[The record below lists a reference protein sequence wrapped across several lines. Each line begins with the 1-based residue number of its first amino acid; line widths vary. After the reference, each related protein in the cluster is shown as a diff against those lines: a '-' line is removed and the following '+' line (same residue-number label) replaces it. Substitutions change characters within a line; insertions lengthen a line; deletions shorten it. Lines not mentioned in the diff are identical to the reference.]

1 MLWSNFARRYMFSPK
16 SHSVIN
22 TIAWVSLVAVAV
34 PTAAMIL
41 LMAIFD
47 GLTDSVEQLN
57 SAVDADI
64 EIVAERGT
72 TFPAEDVDIEAIAEI
87 EGVIATAPYVEQC
100 VMATSAG
107 RRVTFDLRGVDPAY
121 YDVVG
126 LSEYLYSG
134 GLNSIFSGDIVL
146 GASLA
151 SSLGAYGIG
160 TEIELYALNRKQVST
175 LLPLSGIKHHTTHL
189 GGVILAN
196 NDISQSLAI
205 AELERTQRLLNYDG
219 RLSAIAIKIAEGAN
233 EELLVKEMERIVGQE
248 YRVVTRDQ
256 KNASMNA
263 ILRMEKF
270 SILLIG
276 ALIILIATFSIVG
289 SVIMLITE
297 KQRDIATLRAL
308 GAKQRL
314 ITNIF
319 VGEGAL
325 LAVAGCAIGTLIG
338 SGIALLQQHLGLIKI
353 PGDRL
358 LGSYPVD
365 LNLIDVVIVVGVVL
379 TMGIAVSWLTV
390 RAKLK
395 TKQARQ

>member
-1 MLWSNFARRYMFSPK
+1 MLWSSFARRYMFSPK

-72 TFPAEDVDIEAIAEI
+72 TFPVEDIDLEAIRQV
-87 EGVIATAPYVEQC
+87 EGVVATAPYVEQC
-100 VMATSAG
+100 VMAVSAG
-107 RRVTFDLRGVDPAY
+107 RRVTFDLRGVDRNY
-121 YDVVG
+121 YHVVG
-126 LSEYLYSG
+126 LSEYIYSG
-134 GLNSIFSGDIVL
+134 GLNSIFSGDIIL

-160 TEIELYALNRKQVST
+160 TEIELYALNRKQIST

-196 NDISQSLAI
+196 TDISQTLAL
-205 AELERTQRLLNYDG
+205 AELERTQRLLNYEG
-219 RLSAIAIKIAEGAN
+219 RLSAVAIKIAEGA
-233 EELLVKEMERIVGQE
+233 ESEQLIRELKGIVGEE

-256 KNASMNA
+256 KNASINA
-263 ILRMEKF
+263 ILKMEKF

-325 LAVAGCAIGTLIG
+325 LAVAGCLIGTLLG
-338 SGIALLQQHLGLIKI
+338 SGIALLQQHFGLVKI

-365 LNLIDVVIVVGVVL
+365 LNLVDVITVVAVVL
-379 TMGIAVSWLTV
+379 TMGVVVSWLTV
-390 RAKLK
+390 RTKLK
-395 TKQARQ
+395 SNKQA

>member
-1 MLWSNFARRYMFSPK
+1 
-16 SHSVIN
+16 
-22 TIAWVSLVAVAV
+22 
-34 PTAAMIL
+34 
-41 LMAIFD
+41 
-47 GLTDSVEQLN
+47 
-57 SAVDADI
+57 
-64 EIVAERGT
+64 
-72 TFPAEDVDIEAIAEI
+72 
-87 EGVIATAPYVEQC
+87 
-100 VMATSAG
+100 
-107 RRVTFDLRGVDPAY
+107 
-121 YDVVG
+121 
-126 LSEYLYSG
+126 
-134 GLNSIFSGDIVL
+134 
-146 GASLA
+146 
-151 SSLGAYGIG
+151 
-160 TEIELYALNRKQVST
+160 
-175 LLPLSGIKHHTTHL
+175 
-189 GGVILAN
+189 
-196 NDISQSLAI
+196 
-205 AELERTQRLLNYDG
+205 
-219 RLSAIAIKIAEGAN
+219 
-233 EELLVKEMERIVGQE
+233 MERIVGQE

-338 SGIALLQQHLGLIKI
+338 SGIALLQQRLGLVKI

>member
-1 MLWSNFARRYMFSPK
+1 MLWSSFARRYMFSPK

-41 LMAIFD
+41 LMASFD
-47 GLTDSVEQLN
+47 GMTDSVEQLN
-57 SAVDADI
+57 CAVDADI
-64 EIVAERGT
+64 VIVAERGT
-72 TFPAEDVDIEAIAEI
+72 TFPVEDIDLEAIRQVDGI
-87 EGVIATAPYVEQC
+87 VATAPYVEQC
-100 VMATSAG
+100 VMAVSAG
-107 RRVTFDLRGVDPAY
+107 RRVTFDLRGVDRNY
-121 YDVVG
+121 YHVVG
-126 LSEYLYSG
+126 LSDYIYSG
-134 GLNSIFSGDIVL
+134 GLNSIFSGDIIL

-160 TEIELYALNRKQVST
+160 TEIELYALNRKQIST

-189 GGVILAN
+189 GGDILAN
-196 NDISQSLAI
+196 TDISQTLAL
-205 AELERTQRLLNYDG
+205 AELDRSQRLLNYEG
-219 RLSAIAIKIAEGAN
+219 RLSAVAIKIAEGA
-233 EELLVKEMERIVGQE
+233 ESEQLIRELKGIVGEE

-256 KNASMNA
+256 KNASINA
-263 ILRMEKF
+263 ILKMEKF

-325 LAVAGCAIGTLIG
+325 LAVAGCLIGTLLG
-338 SGIALLQQHLGLIKI
+338 SGIALLQQHFGLVKI

-365 LNLIDVVIVVGVVL
+365 LNLVDVITVVAVVL
-379 TMGIAVSWLTV
+379 TMGVVVSWLTV
-390 RAKLK
+390 RTKLK
-395 TKQARQ
+395 SNKQA